1 MDRYPIRPTAAKSA
15 VAASSCLQESQAKQN
30 PLRCKHQLGGV
41 LIGTTEGKISMAIL
55 PELTD
60 SNDLAKKNTWEL
72 HRRRASEIL
81 KFLRE
86 TYPEAFASQRARPL
100 VVGTHLEIRRRHP
113 DLEHGPLALA
123 LRWHC
128 QSKRYIK
135 ALARRGSH
143 RYDLAG
149 NPVEPVSKQD
159 RDFATTRLANEK
171 PPAAAKPATVLPPK
185 PDPSPPPTR
194 PILKLKKP
202 AGTIAKVTVVR
213 RKVKP

>member
-1 MDRYPIRPTAAKSA
+1 MQIGVRAPT
-15 VAASSCLQESQAKQN
+15 
-30 PLRCKHQLGGV
+30 
-41 LIGTTEGKISMAIL
+41 GTDEGKINMTIL
-55 PELTD
+55 TEPTD
-60 SNDLAKKNTWEL
+60 SNDTAKKNTWEL

-81 KFLRE
+81 KFLRK
-86 TYPEAFASQRARPL
+86 TYPEAFASQHARPL
-100 VVGTHLEIRRRHP
+100 VVGTHHEIRQRHP

-128 QSKRYIK
+128 QSKRYLK
-135 ALARRGSH
+135 AVARRGSH

-159 RDFATTRLANEK
+159 RDFALARLANEK
-171 PPAAAKPATVLPPK
+171 PPAAARPATVPPPP
-185 PDPSPPPTR
+185 PDTEPPPTR

-213 RKVKP
+213 REVKP

>member
-1 MDRYPIRPTAAKSA
+1 
-15 VAASSCLQESQAKQN
+15 VASSCLQESQAKQN

-135 ALARRGSH
+135 AVARRGSH

-159 RDFATTRLANEK
+159 RDFATARLANEK
-171 PPAAAKPATVLPPK
+171 PPAAAKPATVLQPK
-185 PDPSPPPTR
+185 PDTEPPPPTR

-213 RKVKP
+213 REVKP

>member
-1 MDRYPIRPTAAKSA
+1 MDRTLPTLPADALA
-15 VAASSCLQESQAKQN
+15 VSSCLQESQAKQN

-123 LRWHC
+123 LRRHC
-128 QSKRYIK
+128 QSNWYLN

-149 NPVEPVSKQD
+149 NPIEPASQQD
-159 RDFATTRLANEK
+159 RDSATALLANRKSQAPRPTPPVAK
-171 PPAAAKPATVLPPK
+171 PP
-185 PDPSPPPTR
+185 DPEPPPPTR
-194 PILKLKKP
+194 SILKLKKP

-213 RKVKP
+213 REVKP